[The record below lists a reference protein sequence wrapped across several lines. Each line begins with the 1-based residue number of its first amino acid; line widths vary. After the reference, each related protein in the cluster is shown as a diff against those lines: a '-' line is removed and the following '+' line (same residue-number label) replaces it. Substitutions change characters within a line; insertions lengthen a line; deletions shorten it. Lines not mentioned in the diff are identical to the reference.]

1 MAKFMQQLTSVFKAG
16 MDNLLAPAEDP
27 RKTFSDPQQR
37 QHELLSRVQGA
48 LAQNTNLRK
57 RLEQR
62 IARLQANVPQ
72 LQETAKHAVAAGR
85 DDVARLALQQR
96 QLALLELKSL
106 EASAREVQLEEQRI
120 SIIEQRL
127 TAQVEAMRVRQEMT
141 AARYTAAESQ
151 AIVHEVLNGFSKEL
165 SDLGQTIEYTEQK
178 TEHLQARASALE
190 EFVDFAALDLSNG
203 TTNDPLERQLMQLDI
218 DTVVGDEL
226 AALKRQLHS

>member
-16 MDNLLAPAEDP
+16 MDSLLAPADDP
-27 RKTFSDPQQR
+27 RKTFSDPRQR
-37 QHELLSRVQGA
+37 QQELLDRVQGA

-62 IARLQANVPQ
+62 VARLQAKLPQ
-72 LQETAKHAVAAGR
+72 LQETAKQAVAAGR

-106 EASAREVQLEEQRI
+106 DTSAQEVHLEEQRI

-127 TAQVEAMRVRQEMT
+127 TAQVEAMRVRQEMS

-165 SDLGQTIEYTEQK
+165 SDLGHTIEYTEQK
-178 TEHLQARASALE
+178 TERLQARASALE

-203 TTNDPLERQLMQLDI
+203 ATNDPLERQIIQLDI
-218 DTVVGDEL
+218 DAAVDQQL
-226 AALKRQLHS
+226 ADLKKQPRS

>member
-16 MDNLLAPAEDP
+16 MEGLLAPADDP

-37 QHELLSRVQGA
+37 QHELLGRVQGA
-48 LAQNTNLRK
+48 LTQNTNLRK

-62 IARLQANVPQ
+62 MARLQAKVPQ
-72 LQETAKHAVAAGR
+72 LQETAKQAVAAGR

-226 AALKRQLHS
+226 AALKKQLRG

>member
-16 MDNLLAPAEDP
+16 MESLLAPADDP
-27 RKTFSDPQQR
+27 RKTFSDPQDR
-37 QHELLSRVQGA
+37 QQELLGRVQGA

-62 IARLQANVPQ
+62 IARLQAKIPQ
-72 LQETAKHAVAAGR
+72 LQETAKQAVAAGR
-85 DDVARLALQQR
+85 DDLARLALQQR

-106 EASAREVQLEEQRI
+106 ETSAHEVQLEEQRI

-127 TAQVEAMRVRQEMT
+127 TAQVEAMRVRQEMS

-226 AALKRQLHS
+226 AELKRQVRS